1 MCTPLKIKNERG
13 EMNMEIMIKIAERAE
28 RMGLLASDR
37 FTFMMD
43 LSHANEEFNLRLTDL
58 ANADD
63 FNFAHDIVGIQNN
76 INRTEGKMMN
86 MFVPRYAGF

>member
-1 MCTPLKIKNERG
+1 
-13 EMNMEIMIKIAERAE
+13 MEPMIEIAERAE
-28 RMGLLASDR
+28 KMGLLASDR

-43 LSHANEEFNLRLTDL
+43 LSHADEEFNLRLTDL

-63 FNFAHDIVGIQNN
+63 FNFAHDVAGIQNN
-76 INRTEGKMMN
+76 INRTAGKMMG